1 MATYVNHLFFLSTYF
16 TFQPSTVPVSEEKL
30 QPILVS
36 TTPNIRDFFLD
47 MSHIF
52 SRKLLVIG
60 KFQSTFAPK
69 IEN

>member
-1 MATYVNHLFFLSTYF
+1 MATYVNHLNFLSTYF
-16 TFQPSTVPVSEEKL
+16 TFHPSTVPVSEEKL

-36 TTPNIRDFFLD
+36 TTPNIRDFFD